1 MSEPSVLINPTPIQ
15 VAARVE
21 QQPIVMQPANRSL
34 IVIPEGYKD
43 MSDPMSYLGTGPS
56 AIWHATPVELDLT
69 DTTFGAWS
77 ASTTASSIWSDA
89 TIIKSIAITPNDH
102 DYVLEWKVAVDMAYV
117 DGATLKVC
125 PATWCGLIYYDIF
138 RYSSNLTNL
147 KAKTLNS
154 TSTVALR
161 TLGMI
166 EYYNSNGVLTYSVT
180 SYGVY
185 GVAVAP
191 TFTSATSAT
200 PTLNIKLPSL
210 SARCNTTYF
219 AVARKPEVD
228 LENTHIK
235 IDGTLYQFDA
245 DTIFERRARKELMD
259 FIQPHL
265 I

>member
-21 QQPIVMQPANRSL
+21 QQPIVIQPANQSL

-43 MSDPMSYLGTGPS
+43 MSDPMSYLGTSPT
-56 AIWHATPVELDLT
+56 AIWNATSVELDLT

-89 TIIKSIAITPNDH
+89 TIIKSIAIAPNDH
-102 DYVLEWKVAVDMAYV
+102 DYVLEWKVAVDMAYI

-125 PATWCGLIYYDIF
+125 PVTWCGQIYYDIF
-138 RYSSNLTNL
+138 CYSSNLANL

-161 TLGMI
+161 TLGML
-166 EYYNSNGVLTYSVT
+166 EYYNSNGALAYNVV

-191 TFTSATSAT
+191 TFTSATSTT

-219 AVARKPEVD
+219 AVARKPEVS